1 MPGNQRSTPFHG
13 VSAVGVSLPINFF
26 LKNFFLP
33 NFARMADFAVW
44 GCIFGSFQ
52 QNRINLYIKSY
63 ENRRF
68 FGVFRRYGC
77 IFYVFFC
84 SISYWFTVF
93 FVNFVVLICIYT
105 KLRMQFWCLYVCMCV
120 MYVLCMYMYCNRV
133 CIVYVYVC
141 IVYIYY
147 F

>member
-1 MPGNQRSTPFHG
+1 MVYPPLCSFRGGCVASDKFF
-13 VSAVGVSLPINFF
+13 SENFF
-26 LKNFFLP
+26 PP
-33 NFARMADFAVW
+33 NFARMADFAFW
-44 GCIFGSFQ
+44 WCIFGSFQ

-93 FVNFVVLICIYT
+93 FVDFVVLICIYT

-133 CIVYVYVC
+133 CIVYVCVC

>member
-1 MPGNQRSTPFHG
+1 
-13 VSAVGVSLPINFF
+13 
-26 LKNFFLP
+26 
-33 NFARMADFAVW
+33 MADFAVW

-68 FGVFRRYGC
+68 FGVFRRCSC

-93 FVNFVVLICIYT
+93 FVDFVVLICIYT
-105 KLRMQFWCLYVCMCV
+105 KLRVQFWFLYV
-120 MYVLCMYMYCNRV
+120 YVLCMYCVYMYCNRAYMMY
-133 CIVYVYVC
+133 VYVY
-141 IVYIYY
+141 IV
-147 F
+147 

>member
-1 MPGNQRSTPFHG
+1 M
-13 VSAVGVSLPINFF
+13 SLPINFF
-26 LKNFFLP
+26 LKIFFP
-33 NFARMADFAVW
+33 SNFARMADFAFW
-44 GCIFGSFQ
+44 RCIFGSFQ

-68 FGVFRRYGC
+68 FGVFRRCGC

-93 FVNFVVLICIYT
+93 FVDFVVLICIYT
-105 KLRMQFWCLYVCMCV
+105 KLRMQFWCFMLCVVYV
-120 MYVLCMYMYCNRV
+120 MYVYMYCNRA
-133 CIVYVYVC
+133 CKVYVYVYF
-141 IVYIYY
+141 VYIYY

>member
-1 MPGNQRSTPFHG
+1 MAYPLSWTFIRGCVAPDK
-13 VSAVGVSLPINFF
+13 FF
-26 LKNFFLP
+26 SEKFFSP

-44 GCIFGSFQ
+44 MCIFGSFQ
-52 QNRINLYIKSY
+52 QNRINIYIKSY

-93 FVNFVVLICIYT
+93 FVDFVVLICIYT
-105 KLRMQFWCLYVCMCV
+105 KLRMQFWCFMLYVSYMWCTCICIV
-120 MYVLCMYMYCNRV
+120 IEHVRCTCMY
-133 CIVYVYVC
+133 IL
-141 IVYIYY
+141 YIYIT
-147 F
+147 FNI

>member
-1 MPGNQRSTPFHG
+1 M
-13 VSAVGVSLPINFF
+13 GVSLPINFF
-26 LKNFFLP
+26 LKFFSPP
-33 NFARMADFAVW
+33 NFARMADFAFW
-44 GCIFGSFQ
+44 WCIFGSFQ

-93 FVNFVVLICIYT
+93 FVDFVVLICIYT
-105 KLRMQFWCLYVCMCV
+105 KLRMQFWCLYV
-120 MYVLCMYMYCNRV
+120 YVLCMYMY
-133 CIVYVYVC
+133 VYVL
-141 IVYIYY
+141 
-147 F
+147 

>member
-1 MPGNQRSTPFHG
+1 
-13 VSAVGVSLPINFF
+13 
-26 LKNFFLP
+26 
-33 NFARMADFAVW
+33 MADFAFW
-44 GCIFGSFQ
+44 WCIFGSFQ

-68 FGVFRRYGC
+68 FGVFRRCGC

-93 FVNFVVLICIYT
+93 FVDFVVLICIYT
-105 KLRMQFWCLYVCMCV
+105 KLRTQFWCFICMCRIV
-120 MYVLCMYMYCNRV
+120 MYVYMYCNRA
-133 CIVYVYVC
+133 CKVYVYVYF
-141 IVYIYY
+141 VYIYY

>member
-1 MPGNQRSTPFHG
+1 M
-13 VSAVGVSLPINFF
+13 SLPINFF
-26 LKNFFLP
+26 LKIFFP
-33 NFARMADFAVW
+33 SNFARMAGFAFW
-44 GCIFGSFQ
+44 RCIFGSFQ

-93 FVNFVVLICIYT
+93 FVDFVVLICIYT
-105 KLRMQFWCLYVCMCV
+105 KLRMQFWCVCVCV
-120 MYVLCMYMYCNRV
+120 MYVLCMYMYCNRA
-133 CIVYVYVC
+133 CKVYVYVYV
-141 IVYIYY
+141 VYIYY

>member
-1 MPGNQRSTPFHG
+1 
-13 VSAVGVSLPINFF
+13 
-26 LKNFFLP
+26 
-33 NFARMADFAVW
+33 MADFAVW
-44 GCIFGSFQ
+44 MCIFGSFQ
-52 QNRINLYIKSY
+52 QNLINLYIKSY

-93 FVNFVVLICIYT
+93 FVDFVVLICIYT
-105 KLRMQFWCLYVCMCV
+105 KLRMQFWCLYVCV

-133 CIVYVYVC
+133 CKVYVYVC
-141 IVYIYY
+141 VVNIYY

>member
-1 MPGNQRSTPFHG
+1 MPYPLLWRFRGGCVAPDK
-13 VSAVGVSLPINFF
+13 FF
-26 LKNFFLP
+26 SEKFFSP
-33 NFARMADFAVW
+33 NFARMADFAFW

-68 FGVFRRYGC
+68 FGVFRRCGC

-93 FVNFVVLICIYT
+93 FVDFVVLICIYT
-105 KLRMQFWCLYVCMCV
+105 KLRMQFWCLCCMCRICDV
-120 MYVLCMYMYCNRV
+120 RVYVL
-133 CIVYVYVC
+133 
-141 IVYIYY
+141 
-147 F
+147 

>member
-1 MPGNQRSTPFHG
+1 M
-13 VSAVGVSLPINFF
+13 SLPINFF
-26 LKNFFLP
+26 SENFFSP
-33 NFARMADFAVW
+33 NFARMADFAFW
-44 GCIFGSFQ
+44 RCIFGSFQ

-93 FVNFVVLICIYT
+93 FVDFVVLICIYT
-105 KLRMQFWCLYVCMCV
+105 KLRVQFWCFSCCVVYV
-120 MYVLCMYMYCNRV
+120 MYVYMYCNRA
-133 CIVYVYVC
+133 CKVYVYVYV
-141 IVYIYY
+141 VYIYY

>member
-1 MPGNQRSTPFHG
+1 MLYPLLCSFHG
-13 VSAVGVSLPINFF
+13 GCVASDKFFSENFF
-26 LKNFFLP
+26 PP

-44 GCIFGSFQ
+44 MCIFGSFQ

-77 IFYVFFC
+77 IFYIFFC

-93 FVNFVVLICIYT
+93 FVDFVVLICIYT
-105 KLRMQFWCLYVCMCV
+105 KLRMQFWCLYVC
-120 MYVLCMYMYCNRV
+120 VLYM
-133 CIVYVYVC
+133 
-141 IVYIYY
+141 
-147 F
+147 

>member
-1 MPGNQRSTPFHG
+1 M
-13 VSAVGVSLPINFF
+13 GVSLPINFF
-26 LKNFFLP
+26 LKNFLSP

-44 GCIFGSFQ
+44 MCIFGSFQ
-52 QNRINLYIKSY
+52 QNQINLYIKSY

-68 FGVFRRYGC
+68 FGVFRRCGC

-93 FVNFVVLICIYT
+93 FVDFVVLICIYT
-105 KLRMQFWCLYVCMCV
+105 KLRVQFRCLYVCV
-120 MYVLCMYMYCNRV
+120 MYVLCMYMYCDRV
-133 CIVYVYVC
+133 CKVYVYVC
-141 IVYIYY
+141 IVNIYY

>member
-1 MPGNQRSTPFHG
+1 MRPGCCTSVIACKSMPYPLSQKLRCGCVAPDKFFSE
-13 VSAVGVSLPINFF
+13 NFF
-26 LKNFFLP
+26 SP

-44 GCIFGSFQ
+44 RCIFGSFQ

-93 FVNFVVLICIYT
+93 FVDFVVLICIYT
-105 KLRMQFWCLYVCMCV
+105 KLCV
-120 MYVLCMYMYCNRV
+120 WFRHAFFRICS
-133 CIVYVYVC
+133 I
-141 IVYIYY
+141 
-147 F
+147 

>member
-1 MPGNQRSTPFHG
+1 
-13 VSAVGVSLPINFF
+13 
-26 LKNFFLP
+26 
-33 NFARMADFAVW
+33 MADFAVW

-93 FVNFVVLICIYT
+93 FVDFVVFICIYT
-105 KLRMQFWCLYVCMCV
+105 KLRMQFWCLYVSIC
-120 MYVLCMYMYCNRV
+120 V
-133 CIVYVYVC
+133 CIVYVYVL
-141 IVYIYY
+141 
-147 F
+147 

>member
-1 MPGNQRSTPFHG
+1 
-13 VSAVGVSLPINFF
+13 
-26 LKNFFLP
+26 
-33 NFARMADFAVW
+33 MADFAFW
-44 GCIFGSFQ
+44 MCIFGSFQ
-52 QNRINLYIKSY
+52 QNRINIYIKSY

-93 FVNFVVLICIYT
+93 FVDFVVLICIYT
-105 KLRMQFWCLYVCMCV
+105 KLRTRFWCLYVCV

-133 CIVYVYVC
+133 CIVYVYVY
-141 IVYIYY
+141 VVNIYY
-147 F
+147 L

>member
-1 MPGNQRSTPFHG
+1 M
-13 VSAVGVSLPINFF
+13 SLPINFF
-26 LKNFFLP
+26 LKIFFP
-33 NFARMADFAVW
+33 QNFARMADFAFW

-63 ENRRF
+63 ENRSL

-93 FVNFVVLICIYT
+93 FVDFVVLICIYT
-105 KLRMQFWCLYVCMCV
+105 KLRMQFWCLYVCVLYINVRACV
-120 MYVLCMYMYCNRV
+120 L
-133 CIVYVYVC
+133 
-141 IVYIYY
+141 
-147 F
+147 

>member
-1 MPGNQRSTPFHG
+1 MPYPLLWRFRGGCVAPDKFFSE
-13 VSAVGVSLPINFF
+13 NFF
-26 LKNFFLP
+26 PP

-44 GCIFGSFQ
+44 RCIFGSFQ

-93 FVNFVVLICIYT
+93 FVDFVVLICIYT
-105 KLRMQFWCLYVCMCV
+105 KLRIQFWCLYA
-120 MYVLCMYMYCNRV
+120 YVSYM
-133 CIVYVYVC
+133 
-141 IVYIYY
+141 
-147 F
+147 